1 MFNVTRDT
9 KDIYI
14 GSSFS
19 NSNNKQNFQH
29 KKPAKQPNLLE
40 DDVPKPIRMVTK
52 DISLKVQRRRQE
64 LKLTQKELALKINKN
79 VNVIQEIENGT
90 AKYDRSV
97 LNKLERVLNI
107 KL

>member
-14 GSSFS
+14 GSSFNKR
-19 NSNNKQNFQH
+19 NSQP
-29 KKPAKQPNLLE
+29 KKPIKQQTIFE
-40 DDVPKPIRMVTK
+40 DDVQKPIKLIPKET
-52 DISLKVQRRRQE
+52 SLKIQRRRQE
-64 LKLTQKELALKINKN
+64 LNLTQKELALKINKN
-79 VNVIQEIENGT
+79 VNVIQEIENGN
-90 AKYDRSV
+90 AKYDRNI

>member
-29 KKPAKQPNLLE
+29 KKLAKQPNLLE

>member
-1 MFNVTRDT
+1 MFNVARDT

-14 GSSFS
+14 GSSF
-19 NSNNKQNFQH
+19 NKSNNKQNSQH
-29 KKPAKQPNLLE
+29 KKTAKQPNLLE
-40 DDVPKPIRMVTK
+40 DDVPKPIKMVSK

-79 VNVIQEIENGT
+79 VSVIQEIENGT

-97 LNKLERVLNI
+97 LNKLERVLSI

>member
-1 MFNVTRDT
+1 MFNVKRDT

-14 GSSFS
+14 GSSF
-19 NSNNKQNFQH
+19 NKSNNKQNFQH
-29 KKPAKQPNLLE
+29 KKTAKQSDLLE
-40 DDVPKPIRMVTK
+40 EDAPKPIKTVSK

-79 VNVIQEIENGT
+79 VSVIQEIENGN
-90 AKYDRSV
+90 AKYDRTI

>member
-1 MFNVTRDT
+1 MFNVSRDT

-14 GSSFS
+14 GSSF
-19 NSNNKQNFQH
+19 NKHNKQNSQP
-29 KKPAKQPNLLE
+29 KKPIKPLNLLE
-40 DDVPKPIRMVTK
+40 DDAPKPIKLISKET
-52 DISLKVQRRRQE
+52 SLKIQRRRQE

-79 VNVIQEIENGT
+79 VSVIQEIENGN
-90 AKYDRSV
+90 AKYDRNI

>member
-1 MFNVTRDT
+1 MFNVSRDT

-14 GSSFS
+14 GSSF
-19 NSNNKQNFQH
+19 NKSNNKQNSQP
-29 KKPAKQPNLLE
+29 KKPIKPLNLLE
-40 DDVPKPIRMVTK
+40 DDVPKPIKIISKET
-52 DISLKVQRRRQE
+52 SLKIQRRRQE

-79 VNVIQEIENGT
+79 VSVIQEIENGT
-90 AKYDRSV
+90 AKYDRNI

>member
-1 MFNVTRDT
+1 MFNVSRDT

-14 GSSFS
+14 GSSF
-19 NSNNKQNFQH
+19 NKSNNKQNSQP
-29 KKPAKQPNLLE
+29 KKPIKPLNLLE
-40 DDVPKPIRMVTK
+40 DDVPKPIKLISKET
-52 DISLKVQRRRQE
+52 SLKIQRRRQE

-79 VNVIQEIENGT
+79 VSVIQEIENGT
-90 AKYDRSV
+90 AKYDRNI

>member
-1 MFNVTRDT
+1 MFNVSRDT

-14 GSSFS
+14 GSSF
-19 NSNNKQNFQH
+19 NKHNNKQNSQP
-29 KKPAKQPNLLE
+29 KKPIKQPTLSE
-40 DDVPKPIRMVTK
+40 DDVQKPIK
-52 DISLKVQRRRQE
+52 LISKEISLKIQRRRQE

-79 VNVIQEIENGT
+79 VSIIQEIENGN
-90 AKYDRSV
+90 AKYDRNI

>member
-14 GSSFS
+14 GSSFKKTNNN
-19 NSNNKQNFQH
+19 NSQLR
-29 KKPAKQPNLLE
+29 KPIKQPNLMD
-40 DDVPKPIRMVTK
+40 DDVQKPIKQVGK

-64 LKLTQKELALKINKN
+64 LKMTQKELALKINKN
-79 VNVIQEIENGT
+79 VSIIQEIENGN
-90 AKYDRSV
+90 AKYDRSI

>member
-1 MFNVTRDT
+1 MFNVSRDT

-14 GSSFS
+14 GSSF
-19 NSNNKQNFQH
+19 NKHNKQNSQP
-29 KKPAKQPNLLE
+29 KKPIKPLNLLE
-40 DDVPKPIRMVTK
+40 DDVPKPIKIISKET
-52 DISLKVQRRRQE
+52 SLKIQRRRQE

-79 VNVIQEIENGT
+79 VSIIQEIENGN
-90 AKYDRSV
+90 AKYDRNI